1 MADEATGTNNDATEE
16 TTTQGKEFT
25 PPSTQEEL
33 DQVIQARIARERN
46 KFADYEDVKAKA
58 ARLDEI
64 EQANK
69 SETEKQEEIFK
80 ALQAENEA
88 LKLESLRSRVAAD
101 KGVPANLLSGT
112 TEEEINAAADALIEF
127 KGAQKDER
135 LVVPN
140 EGRRSVSGGDTGS
153 QFADFFES
161 KLT

>member
-16 TTTQGKEFT
+16 TTAQGKEFT
-25 PPSTQEEL
+25 PPSSQEEL
-33 DQVIQARIARERN
+33 DQVIQSRIARERN

-64 EQANK
+64 EEANK
-69 SETEKQEEIFK
+69 SEIEKQEEVFK

-112 TEEEINAAADALIEF
+112 TGEEINAAADALIEF

-135 LVVPN
+135 LHVPN
-140 EGRRSVSGGDTGS
+140 EGRRPVSGGSTGS

-161 KLT
+161 KL